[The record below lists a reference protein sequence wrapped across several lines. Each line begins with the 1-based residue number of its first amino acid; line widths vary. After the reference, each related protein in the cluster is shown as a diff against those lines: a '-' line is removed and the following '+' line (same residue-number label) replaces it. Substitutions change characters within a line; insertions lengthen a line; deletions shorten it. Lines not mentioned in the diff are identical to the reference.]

1 MSIQAII
8 DRAQSIEIDRK
19 RIASQS
25 VSRSQRVK
33 VAERASA
40 QPWRLT
46 VTAPAYLIY
55 NEARGIIETIMYTDR
70 VREFEINLAHNP
82 GQSYITA
89 YQGDLNN
96 TQLSG
101 LTITNFTTSTMTIGG
116 LPPLGGSITSSTV
129 VFRSGDFIQPV
140 NSRYPYT
147 AVNTVLRGADST
159 VDILTNRP
167 CITSENTSTTGPV
180 LIGNSVTFRMVVV
193 SLPTHEITPYNLV
206 QFKNPFQ
213 LIERII

>member
-1 MSIQAII
+1 MSIQTII

-33 VAERASA
+33 IAERASA

-46 VTAPAYLIY
+46 VTPPAYLVY
-55 NEARGIIETIMYTDR
+55 DQARGIIESIMYTDR

-96 TQLSG
+96 TQLSA

-116 LPPLGGSITSSTV
+116 LPSIDANAV
-129 VFRSGDFIQPV
+129 VFKSGDFIQPV

-147 AVNTVLRGADST
+147 AVNTVLRGAGST
-159 VDILTNRP
+159 LEVLTNRP
-167 CITSENTSTTGPV
+167 VITSENTTTTGPV
-180 LIGNSVTFRMVVV
+180 LIGNSVTFRMVVMT
-193 SLPTHEITPYNLV
+193 LPTHEITPYNLV

-213 LIERII
+213 LVERII